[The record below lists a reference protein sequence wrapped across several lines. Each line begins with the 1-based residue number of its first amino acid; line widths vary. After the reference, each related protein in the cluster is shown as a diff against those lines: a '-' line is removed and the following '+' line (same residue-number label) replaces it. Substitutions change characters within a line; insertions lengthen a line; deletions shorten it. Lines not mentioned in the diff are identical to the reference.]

1 MQTQHKRILLKIS
14 GEALAG
20 NLSHGYDKSILQKV
34 TSEIAT
40 AVKSGIQVALVI
52 GGGNFWRG
60 RQDLTMDRSSADY
73 MGMLAT
79 LMNAICVQNALEA
92 QGIPTLVQSAIY
104 IDKVAKPF
112 NKREAVEALDSG
124 KVVIFGGGTG
134 SPFFSTDTTASL
146 RSAEID
152 ADLLLFAKNVD
163 GVYDSDPAVNPSAKR
178 YEVIPYLDFVTQGL
192 KAMDTTAVIMCKENN
207 IPVYVFGLN
216 GGEGLADAI
225 MGNLPSGTWIK

>member
-1 MQTQHKRILLKIS
+1 MKSQHKRVLLKIS

-20 NLSHGYDKSILQKV
+20 QSGHGYDKTILQKV

-40 AVKSGIQVALVI
+40 AVKAGAEVALVI

-73 MGMLAT
+73 MGMMAT
-79 LMNAICVQNALEA
+79 IMNAICVQDALEA
-92 QGIPTLVQSAIY
+92 QGVPTLVQSALTIE
-104 IDKVAKPF
+104 KVAKPF
-112 NKREAVEALDSG
+112 NKRDAVQALKEG

-134 SPFFSTDTTASL
+134 SPFFSTDTTAAL
-146 RSAEID
+146 RSAEIS

-163 GVYDSDPAVNPSAKR
+163 GVYDSDPATNPNAKR
-178 YEVIPYLDFVTQGL
+178 YEELSCIDFVKQGL
-192 KAMDTTAVIMCKENN
+192 KAMDTTAVIMCKENE
-207 IPVYVFGLN
+207 IPIYVFGLEDGN
-216 GGEGLADAI
+216 GLADAI